1 MEYTV
6 TVKDASGR
14 VLGTTTEAPILGA
27 GTAYRPHRPRTFT
40 PPAVPGA
47 LTFDV
52 SGELA
57 VSDPDTLDTESL
69 LGRMITLDGGAA
81 GPRLT

>member
-1 MEYTV
+1 M
-6 TVKDASGR
+6 KDASGR
-14 VLGTTTEAPILGA
+14 VLGVTTEAPILGA
-27 GTAYRPHRPRTFT
+27 GTAFLFLDLRTFS

-57 VSDPDTLDTESL
+57 ASDPDTLDTESL
-69 LGRMITLDGGAA
+69 LGRVIV
-81 GPRLT
+81 LTVVQLTPG